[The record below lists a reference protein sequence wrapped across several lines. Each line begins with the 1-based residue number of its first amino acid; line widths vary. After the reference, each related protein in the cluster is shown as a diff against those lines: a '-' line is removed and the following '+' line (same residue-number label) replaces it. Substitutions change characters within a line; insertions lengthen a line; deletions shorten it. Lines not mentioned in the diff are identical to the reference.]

1 MKLLVMFKLRNVT
14 IEDIKDIILI
24 NEDAIPA
31 VNSVSY
37 EEFLNFYEKKTYF
50 KVAINND
57 KIICGFLL
65 VLPSGLDYQSLNYKW
80 FTERY
85 RDFAYID
92 RIAISSKFRG
102 LGIGKSLYLDLE
114 KSLD

>member
-50 KVAINND
+50 KVALNSD
-57 KIICGFLL
+57 KNICGFLL
-65 VLPSGLDYQSLNYKW
+65 VLPSGLDYQSLNFKG

-85 RDFAYID
+85 GDYA
-92 RIAISSKFRG
+92 
-102 LGIGKSLYLDLE
+102 
-114 KSLD
+114 

>member
-1 MKLLVMFKLRNVT
+1 MKLLVMFELRNVT

-31 VNSVSY
+31 VNSISY

-50 KVAINND
+50 KVAINNNNN
-57 KIICGFLL
+57 ICGFLL

-80 FTERY
+80 FTKR
-85 RDFAYID
+85 
-92 RIAISSKFRG
+92 
-102 LGIGKSLYLDLE
+102 
-114 KSLD
+114 

>member
-37 EEFLNFYEKKTYF
+37 EEFLNFYKKKTYF
-50 KVAINND
+50 KVAVNND
-57 KIICGFLL
+57 NNICGFLL
-65 VLPSGLDYQSLNYKW
+65 VLPCLLYTSPSP
-80 FTERY
+80 
-85 RDFAYID
+85 RD
-92 RIAISSKFRG
+92 G
-102 LGIGKSLYLDLE
+102 
-114 KSLD
+114 

>member
-57 KIICGFLL
+57 KIICGF
-65 VLPSGLDYQSLNYKW
+65 
-80 FTERY
+80 FTC
-85 RDFAYID
+85 FTIW
-92 RIAISSKFRG
+92 S
-102 LGIGKSLYLDLE
+102 
-114 KSLD
+114 

>member
-37 EEFLNFYEKKTYF
+37 EEFLNFYEKK
-50 KVAINND
+50 KLI
-57 KIICGFLL
+57 L
-65 VLPSGLDYQSLNYKW
+65 
-80 FTERY
+80 
-85 RDFAYID
+85 
-92 RIAISSKFRG
+92 
-102 LGIGKSLYLDLE
+102 KSLSTMIKLFVGFYLFCL
-114 KSLD
+114 LALIIRV

>member
-57 KIICGFLL
+57 NNICGFLL
-65 VLPSGLDYQSLNYKW
+65 VLPSGLDYQSLNYK
-80 FTERY
+80 
-85 RDFAYID
+85 
-92 RIAISSKFRG
+92 
-102 LGIGKSLYLDLE
+102 LSLIHI
-114 KSLD
+114 